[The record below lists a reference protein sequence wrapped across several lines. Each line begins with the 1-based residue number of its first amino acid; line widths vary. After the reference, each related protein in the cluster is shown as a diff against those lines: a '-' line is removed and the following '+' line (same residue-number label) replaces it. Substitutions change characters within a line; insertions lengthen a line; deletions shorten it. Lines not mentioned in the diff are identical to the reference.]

1 VNGHTLVRAPA
12 AAVAFLTRAPVG
24 RFVALDGTDVA
35 RAAPLFP
42 LVGGAVGACA
52 GLLADALAG
61 PLPGL
66 VAGLLAVALAALLT
80 GAIHLDALADTAD
93 ALGARTRAQALEIMR
108 DHAIGAYGA
117 TALVLVLLL
126 DAAVLGALGTQDDA
140 ALAGLAAG
148 AAGRATI
155 LPIAAW
161 LPSARQGAG
170 QGGALAGLG
179 PGRAVAGGLLAL
191 LLAAPAGA
199 AGLAAVAAAAGTGAA
214 LAVFYRLWLGG
225 FTGDL
230 LGAAA
235 KLAET
240 AALVTA
246 LAVLA

>member
-1 VNGHTLVRAPA
+1 VSGPTLLRAPA

-24 RFVALDGTDVA
+24 RLVAFDGADVA

-42 LVGGAVGACA
+42 LVGGAVGLCS
-52 GLLADALAG
+52 GVLADALAG

-66 VAGLLAVALAALLT
+66 VAGLLGVALAALLT

-93 ALGARTRAQALEIMR
+93 ALGARTRAHALEIMR

-126 DAAVLGALGTQDDA
+126 DAAALGALGTRDDA

-148 AAGRATI
+148 AAGRAAI
-155 LPIAAW
+155 LPIAAT
-161 LPSARQGAG
+161 LPSARHGDG
-170 QGGALAGLG
+170 QGGVLAGLG
-179 PGRAVAGGLLAL
+179 RGKALAGVVLAL
-191 LLAAPAGA
+191 VLAVPAGT
-199 AGLAAVAAAAGTGAA
+199 AGLAAAAAAAATCAA
-214 LAVFYRLWLGG
+214 LAGFYFLWLGG

-230 LGAAA
+230 LGAAG

-246 LAVLA
+246 LVVLT

>member
-1 VNGHTLVRAPA
+1 VNRLTLLRAPV
-12 AAVAFLTRAPVG
+12 AAVAFLTRAPIG
-24 RFVALDGTDVA
+24 RLVAFDRVDVA

-42 LVGGAVGACA
+42 LVGGAVGACS

-61 PLPGL
+61 PLPAL

-93 ALGARTRAQALEIMR
+93 ALGGGTRTQALEIMR
-108 DHAIGAYGA
+108 DHTIGSYGA

-126 DAAVLGALGTQDDA
+126 DAAVLGALGMRDDA

-148 AAGRATI
+148 AAGRAVM
-155 LPIAAW
+155 LPIAAA
-161 LPSARQGAG
+161 LPSARHGAG

-179 PGRAVAGGLLAL
+179 PGKALAGGLLAVA
-191 LLAAPAGA
+191 LAAPAGT
-199 AGLAAVAAAAGTGAA
+199 AGLAAAAAAAGVGVV
-214 LAVFYRLWLGG
+214 LAGFYRLWLGG
-225 FTGDL
+225 YTGDL

-235 KLAET
+235 KLTET

-246 LAVLA
+246 LAVLS

>member
-1 VNGHTLVRAPA
+1 VSAQALLRAPA

-42 LVGGAVGACA
+42 LVGGAVGACS
-52 GLLADALAG
+52 GLLADAIAG

-66 VAGLLAVALAALLT
+66 VAGLLGVALAALLT

-93 ALGARTRAQALEIMR
+93 ALGGRTRAEALEIMR

-126 DAAVLGALGTQDDA
+126 DAATLGALATRDDA
-140 ALAGLAAG
+140 VLAALAAG
-148 AAGRATI
+148 AAGRAAM
-155 LPIAAW
+155 LPIAAA
-161 LPSARQGAG
+161 LPSARHGGG
-170 QGGALAGLG
+170 QGGVLAGLG
-179 PGRAVAGGLLAL
+179 PGKAIAGSLLAL
-191 LLAAPAGA
+191 LLAAPAGT
-199 AGLAAVAAAAGTGAA
+199 AGFAAVLAAAGVSAA
-214 LAVFYRLWLGG
+214 LAGFYRVWLGG

-235 KLAET
+235 KLADT

-246 LAVLA
+246 LAVLS